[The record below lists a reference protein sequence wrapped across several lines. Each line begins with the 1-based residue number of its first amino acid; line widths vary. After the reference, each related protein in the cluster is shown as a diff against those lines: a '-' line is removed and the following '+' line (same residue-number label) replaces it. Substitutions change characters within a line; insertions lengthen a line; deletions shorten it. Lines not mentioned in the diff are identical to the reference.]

1 MNPTALYAMI
11 SFRVMQKSRKE
22 MSNKNAINERY
33 PGQKHA
39 FSKKYTFDISA
50 KNLNKNQYCFYHKNV
65 YFFL

>member
-22 MSNKNAINERY
+22 MSNKNAIKERY

-50 KNLNKNQYCFYHKNV
+50 KN
-65 YFFL
+65 